1 MITSLLIEG
10 VLKIVSIR
18 KDSNKSKKTAQVFD
32 PRGSVP
38 EAILDEIGENIFV
51 ERGTSNRYSLTNLG
65 MVGL

>member
-32 PRGSVP
+32 PRGNVP
-38 EAILDEIGENIFV
+38 EAVLDEIGENIFV
-51 ERGTSNRYSLTNLG
+51 ERGTSNRFALTNLG
-65 MVGL
+65 MVSL

>member
-32 PRGSVP
+32 PRGNVP
-38 EAILDEIGENIFV
+38 ETVLDEIGENIFV
-51 ERGTSNRYSLTNLG
+51 ERGTSNRFALTNLG